1 MFNISGKKMAMPFL
15 LSAALLAVGTTG
27 CKVDKTQ
34 DGKMP
39 EVEVKGGQIPKY
51 DVKGPTVEVG
61 TKTKQINVPTD
72 VTVKT
77 EKRDIKLPEVSVTP
91 PK

>member
-1 MFNISGKKMAMPFL
+1 MFNISGKKVALPFL

-61 TKTKQINVPTD
+61 TKTKQITVPTD

-77 EKRDIKLPEVSVTP
+77 EKKDIKLPEVSITP